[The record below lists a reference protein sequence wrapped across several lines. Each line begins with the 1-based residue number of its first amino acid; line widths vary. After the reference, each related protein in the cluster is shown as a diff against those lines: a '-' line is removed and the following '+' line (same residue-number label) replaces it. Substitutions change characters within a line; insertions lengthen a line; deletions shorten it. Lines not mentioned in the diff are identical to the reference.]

1 MQKTVGI
8 ALLFLIAGASAVQ
21 VSPTQKVVQMLEDM
35 ATKGKKEMQEEQVR
49 FASFAQFCEGAEA
62 QKVQRIEESKETI
75 GELQGEIEGL
85 ELEIDQ
91 LAASIEKADA
101 DIAGLAK
108 KIAFLDGAMKSIES
122 DEEEVTEERNEEHA
136 LFEKKDKDL
145 SESVDALDRAVAEM
159 KTQDVKHA
167 QASLIQVMKHEQ
179 YIPDSAKK
187 EITAFLQQRV
197 QTGAPAADAY
207 EFQSGGVID
216 MFSDLEVKMEGEKS
230 DAQKVEMNRKHAYM
244 MLMQDLENRLQN
256 TKDQRERDIVEKAQK
271 EQQLADAQGE
281 KANTEATLAEDE
293 KYLAEL
299 RQMCKTKTAE
309 YEQRQETRQGELDA
323 IAKATEILAGG
334 GVTLLSQKH
343 AVTKAATSF
352 AQVRAAGK
360 QTNLQRKVVAYL
372 EARAKSTN
380 SRSLALLAAHAA
392 NDPFTKVKKMINDM
406 ITKLMEEAN
415 EEAEHKAWC
424 DTEMGTNKHTR
435 DEKTEEADKLSA
447 EIDFLGAK
455 ITKLTEEVT
464 ELTNGI
470 STIDKA
476 VTEATSDREAEK
488 AKNTETIADAKTAI
502 TACSQATA
510 VLKEFYAKAGEAA
523 SFAQAGGPAEDAP
536 EMGAASYAGN
546 TSGATGVLGML
557 EVIQSDFAELE
568 SETSASESE
577 ADDFFKNFM
586 AESTKN
592 KAVKEADVKF
602 KQTEKQEAS
611 SSLQE
616 TKKDLAATYKE
627 LEAATDYYGKL
638 KPACVD
644 EGESFE
650 DKQAARKQE
659 IDSLQEALEILSGDD
674 IPR

>member
-179 YIPDSAKK
+179 YVPDSAKK

-281 KANTEATLAEDE
+281 KSNTEATLAEDE

-352 AQVRAAGK
+352 AQVRASGK

-392 NDPFTKVKKMINDM
+392 KDPFTKVKKMINDM

-424 DTEMGTNKHTR
+424 DTEMGANKHTR
-435 DEKTEEADKLSA
+435 DSKTEEADKLTA
-447 EIDFLGAK
+447 EIDFLSAK
-455 ITKLTEEVT
+455 SQKLSEDIT
-464 ELTNGI
+464 ELSNGVA
-470 STIDKA
+470 TIDKA
-476 VTEATSDREAEK
+476 VAEATANREAEK
-488 AKNTETIADAKTAI
+488 SKNQETIADAKAATTAV
-502 TACSQATA
+502 AQATA
-510 VLKEFYAKAGEAA
+510 VLKEFYAKAGEATA
-523 SFAQAGGPAEDAP
+523 LVQSKGPAEDAP
-536 EMGAASYAGN
+536 ETFNAAYKGNQDQAG
-546 TSGATGVLGML
+546 GVMGML
-557 EVIQSDFAELE
+557 EVIQSDFADLE
-568 SETSASESE
+568 SETTAAE
-577 ADDFFKNFM
+577 AEAADFFTAYM
-586 AESTKN
+586 AESSKN
-592 KAVKEADVKF
+592 KAVKEADVRHK
-602 KQTEKQEAS
+602 KTSKQETDSAV
-611 SSLQE
+611 QE
-616 TKKDLAATYKE
+616 AKKDLAGTNKE
-627 LEAATDYYGKL
+627 LEAAFDYYGKL
-638 KPACVD
+638 KPSCVD

-650 DKQAARKQE
+650 DKQARRKAE
-659 IDSLQEALEILSGDD
+659 VESLQEALNILAGDD
-674 IPR
+674 VAV